1 MRALDRT
8 TWTLTWRLT
17 RAGGRTGLL
26 ATGLAVAAAAVST
39 TLLLLCVAMNLGF
52 QHRADR
58 TDWRNPVELRR
69 HEVVGPADLRC
80 PAGR

>member
-26 ATGLAVAAAAVST
+26 ATSLAVAAAAIST
-39 TLLLLCVAMNLGF
+39 ALLLLCVATN
-52 QHRADR
+52 
-58 TDWRNPVELRR
+58 NEL
-69 HEVVGPADLRC
+69 VFIFI
-80 PAGR
+80 